1 MLTLLG
7 ACLFNQLKQMQR
19 SGGNLPAWLA
29 GRGREPPAVR
39 PLKQCCQLAET
50 SAAFFKITE
59 IKKQNTGKILY
70 FFLKE
75 TE

>member
-7 ACLFNQLKQMQR
+7 ACLFNQLKQMQH

-39 PLKQCCQLAET
+39 PQKQCYQLAET
-50 SAAFFKITE
+50 PAAFYKTSRD
-59 IKKQNTGKILY
+59 KKQNVAKIVQI
-70 FFLKE
+70 F
-75 TE
+75 